1 MDEVRKAQE
10 LLSLGMPI
18 ERVAAETG
26 LTREQVESLFLS
38 SQLQNIERPLE
49 VGRPPETAGMS
60 SSLLGSSQQDFN
72 IAQGGLGSVEN
83 LPFDLENINPDL
95 IEIPQE
101 QLEQANPDVAPTDRD
116 WET

>member
-10 LLSLGMPI
+10 LLSLGMTI

-49 VGRPPETAGMS
+49 V
-60 SSLLGSSQQDFN
+60 
-72 IAQGGLGSVEN
+72 
-83 LPFDLENINPDL
+83 
-95 IEIPQE
+95 
-101 QLEQANPDVAPTDRD
+101 
-116 WET
+116 